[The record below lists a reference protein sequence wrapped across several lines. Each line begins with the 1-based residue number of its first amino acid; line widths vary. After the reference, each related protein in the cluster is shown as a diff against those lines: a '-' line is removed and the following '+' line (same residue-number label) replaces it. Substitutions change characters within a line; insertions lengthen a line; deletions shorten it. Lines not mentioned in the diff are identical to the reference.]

1 MDKPRMNWFI
11 GVVAYDSIRIK
22 DALPAQEHM
31 RECMR
36 LIQQEMKEIKRL
48 MQKGTDENNEEKLI
62 FKLETSEHQRTAIR
76 SVVEVLLYPSFG
88 APLLLLWSPFRDS
101 EPSRRC
107 KGDLTE
113 MSRNSFGGVRFG

>member
-76 SVVEVLLYPSFG
+76 TECGGDP
-88 APLLLLWSPFRDS
+88 PIRLLW
-101 EPSRRC
+101 
-107 KGDLTE
+107 
-113 MSRNSFGGVRFG
+113 